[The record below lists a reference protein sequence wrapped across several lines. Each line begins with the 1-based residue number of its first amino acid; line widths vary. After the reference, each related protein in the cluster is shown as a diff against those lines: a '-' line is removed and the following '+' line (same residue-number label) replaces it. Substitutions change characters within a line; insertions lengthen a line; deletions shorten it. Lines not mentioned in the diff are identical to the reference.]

1 MEKTTSVYLKEH
13 RKRYFI
19 VSYELK
25 YFNKLGIEKY
35 QAFENKINF
44 LCALTVVKDFFKKLF
59 FL

>member
-13 RKRYFI
+13 RKHFI

-44 LCALTVVKDFFKKLF
+44 LCAFTVVKDFFKKLF